1 MPDYGLDRC
10 DGHHETV
17 DFRDSEK
24 SVPADTKTIKKAPD
38 VPGLLVVP
46 NKGETLERPESL

>member
-1 MPDYGLDRC
+1 LPDYGFGRC

-17 DFRDSEK
+17 DFRLRK
-24 SVPADTKTIKKAPD
+24 IGARRTKTIKKAPD